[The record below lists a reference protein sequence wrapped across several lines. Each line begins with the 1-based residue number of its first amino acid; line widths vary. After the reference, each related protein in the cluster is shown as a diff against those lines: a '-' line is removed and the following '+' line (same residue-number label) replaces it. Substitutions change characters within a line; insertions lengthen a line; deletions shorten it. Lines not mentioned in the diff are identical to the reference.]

1 MTDDKDR
8 TKNSTGEGQQT
19 TTPETDDIVDLE
31 EYAKSGRKPPR
42 AGRYRIR
49 IDKEHYTV
57 EAPAMTGRE
66 LLTLAGK
73 TPVTGYM
80 ISQKMR
86 GGEARRLGLDEKAD
100 FTTPGVERFMTLPLD
115 QTEGC

>member
-1 MTDDKDR
+1 MQNENNLSNTDKELLEAEVVD
-8 TKNSTGEGQQT
+8 EVI
-19 TTPETDDIVDLE
+19 DIE

-42 AGRYRIR
+42 ARAYRIR
-49 IDKEHYTV
+49 IDKQIYTV
-57 EAPAMTGRE
+57 EAQAMTGRE

-73 TPVTGYM
+73 IPVTNYM
-80 ISQKMR
+80 ISQKLR
-86 GGEARRLGLDEKAD
+86 GGQAKKIAYDEKAD